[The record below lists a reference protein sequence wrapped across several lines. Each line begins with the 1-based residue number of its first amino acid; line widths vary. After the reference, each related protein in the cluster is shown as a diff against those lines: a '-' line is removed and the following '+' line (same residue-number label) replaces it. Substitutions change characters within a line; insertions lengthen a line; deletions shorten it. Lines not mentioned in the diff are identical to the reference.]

1 MVANNVN
8 TETYYSSG
16 RNSERPSSAREIVTT
31 KKEYHHDR
39 LIKFEFRLG
48 KKILESWTTKD
59 TEEHNSRKMTTIV
72 LTWILVVQ
80 LVVVNLIVIF
90 TGLGKLEFSDSM
102 IKTFITGTFVEL
114 TALLGVIFAYLFKE
128 RKVEP
133 LRVALEAFENI
144 NKHNAKYYAES
155 SSNSLVDA
163 EEYDIYTDDE
173 EEQEDEDDE

>member
-16 RNSERPSSAREIVTT
+16 RNSQRPSSAREIVTT

-155 SSNSLVDA
+155 SGNSLVDA

-173 EEQEDEDDE
+173 EDEDDE

>member
-1 MVANNVN
+1 MENDVN
-8 TETYYSSG
+8 KETYYLSG
-16 RNSERPSSAREIVTT
+16 RNSERPNSAREIVTT

-48 KKILESWTTKD
+48 KKIIDSWTIKD
-59 TEEHNSRKMTTIV
+59 TEEHDSRKKTTTI
-72 LTWILVVQ
+72 LIWILVIQ

-90 TGLGKLEFSDSM
+90 TGIGKLEFSDSM

-144 NKHNAKYYAES
+144 NKHNTKHYAES
-155 SSNSLVDA
+155 PVDSLVDV
-163 EEYDIYTDDE
+163 EDIDDE
-173 EEQEDEDDE
+173 DDLEDEDDE